1 MKTKYKKVIDFY
13 NTTTPEQH
21 AYFLDLIKDRLH
33 FYNLQNQEYYSASEN
48 HFIYTNGALI
58 QINIE

>member
-1 MKTKYKKVIDFY
+1 MKKEYQKVIDFY

-21 AYFLDLIKDRLH
+21 VYFLELIKDRIH
-33 FYNLQNQEYYSASEN
+33 FYNLQNEEYYSANEN
-48 HFIYTNGALI
+48 YFVHTNGALI